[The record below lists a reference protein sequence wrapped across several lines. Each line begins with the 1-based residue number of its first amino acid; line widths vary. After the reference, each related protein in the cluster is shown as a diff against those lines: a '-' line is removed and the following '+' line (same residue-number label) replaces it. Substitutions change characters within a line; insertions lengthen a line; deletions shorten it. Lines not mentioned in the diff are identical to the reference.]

1 MKRTLSLLLALC
13 LVFSL
18 ASCRQQKI
26 VDYFPDFR
34 VLTGEQG
41 KVTYT
46 LTGERFTDEGY
57 ACGTVTLPE
66 DGSYTLYWANESST
80 LANFAPIAEGIRG
93 EYIFDKQNAIPLGAD
108 RLAVYKADDSS
119 FVDAVLLG
127 DKAISEEAY
136 FDFASV
142 SDIHIEKSE
151 KGAATKWT
159 NSLSWFNE
167 LSLDYVFVSGD
178 LSTNGAKKEYYEK
191 YLSSALA
198 SGYPYENIIEAR
210 GNHDSMDTKNY
221 LYYTAS
227 DGKGT
232 RDEREVRP
240 YEDCPYFYQII
251 EVENQRPILVIVL
264 QQEIKN
270 DLATPEQDNFSSE
283 QLDWFESVLKQFAGG
298 GFNIFVLFHPLVF
311 EFGPGDTDNGV
322 YGYSVMADDFFPNNL
337 RFTQILT
344 EYKEV
349 VWMSGHTHIDF
360 REEVNFDDEDGTA
373 ARMIHN
379 PSNYAP
385 NRLAGQSMQNNWA
398 SETSGSEGYVG
409 FVTPSH
415 ILFCGADLSSRSIQ
429 PAYCYILDSYVEDRS
444 QASSIKVM
452 SQPVKTAYASGDR
465 FDPRGIEVLATMPGG
480 TKKFVRGWG
489 YDEFTRLTE
498 GQTAVHLHYGSL
510 TAEIPITVGQTF
522 YEFAGEGTRESPYLI
537 ETADDFYHFTEN
549 MRQKT
554 SAPYGAGLYFKQAAN
569 IDLTGHALYRGV
581 YASESLPYRFAGEYD
596 GAGHTLTVS
605 LGNRRNIYYDTSV
618 FPYVSG
624 AVKNLEFAGYIK
636 GKFAQPVYCVEKS
649 GKLENCICSMEIQG
663 ESVSSGCAQICEGT
677 IVGWYGDSI
686 LHGTKCA
693 MVRTDKNGVYSSCYT
708 NTVDGDGNAVKC
720 KYATAVTSPSQAA
733 GGINALGGDYAM
745 NAGDRMRFGASPA
758 AGSNVA
764 LGGQAFDDRETERA
778 AKAFDGDKATS
789 WQYDST
795 HDAVTTVGVTFDE
808 AEITL
813 ASIVWE
819 KETRAKQGRY
829 YLEYTSDGETWL
841 AVPNARYVYGSDGVS
856 DTVEFSPV
864 KAKGV
869 RLTIL
874 DSASSKDAPKIYEMA
889 IY

>member
-1 MKRTLSLLLALC
+1 MKRVLSLFVALC
-13 LVFSL
+13 LAFTLS
-18 ASCRQQKI
+18 SCRQKPETPS
-26 VDYFPDFR
+26 DSL
-34 VLTGEQG
+34 VLTGESG
-41 KVTYT
+41 VVTYT
-46 LTGERFTDEGY
+46 LTGERFADEGY
-57 ACGTVTLPE
+57 ACGTVKLPE
-66 DGSYTLYWANESST
+66 DGSFTLYWANESAT
-80 LANFAPIAEGIRG
+80 LPNYAPIAEGVRG
-93 EYIFDKQNAIPLGAD
+93 EYVFDKQNAIPLGAD
-108 RLAVYKADDSS
+108 RLAVYKSDDSS
-119 FVDAVLLG
+119 FVDNVLLG
-127 DKAISEEAY
+127 DKAIKEEAY

-151 KGAATKWT
+151 KGADKKWT

-178 LSTNGAKKEYYEK
+178 LSTNGANKEHYEL
-191 YLSSALA
+191 YRQSALA

-227 DGKGT
+227 DGEGT
-232 RDEREVRP
+232 RDPREVRP
-240 YEDCPYFYQII
+240 NENCPYFYQLI
-251 EVENQRPILVIVL
+251 EVENQRDILVIVL

-283 QLDWFESVLKQFAGG
+283 QLDWFESVLQQFAGTDT
-298 GFNIFVLFHPLVF
+298 NIFVIFHPLVF

-360 REEVNFDDEDGTA
+360 RENINFDDEDGTA

-409 FVTPSH
+409 FITPSH
-415 ILFCGADLSSRSIQ
+415 ILYCGADLTARTIR

-444 QASSIKVM
+444 QAVSIEVT
-452 SQPVKTAYASGDR
+452 SQPTKTAYASGDR
-465 FDPRGIEVLATMPGG
+465 FDPRGIEVTATLSDG
-480 TKKFVRGWG
+480 TKQVVRGWG

-498 GQTAVHLHYGSL
+498 GQNTVHLHYGSL
-510 TAEIPITVGQTF
+510 TAEIPITVGQSY
-522 YEFAGEGTRESPYLI
+522 YEFAGEGTKESPYLI
-537 ETADDFYHFTEN
+537 ETADDFYRFTEN

-554 SAPYGAGLYFKQAAN
+554 SASYGEGLYFKQTAN
-569 IDLTGHALYRGV
+569 IDMTGHALYRGV

-624 AVKNLEFAGYIK
+624 TIKNLEFAGYLK
-636 GKFAQPVYCVEKS
+636 GKLAQPIYSVEQT
-649 GKLENCICSMEIQG
+649 GRVENCICSMELEG
-663 ESVSSGCAQICEGT
+663 KSVSCGCAQLCAGT
-677 IVGWYGDSI
+677 IAGWYGDSV

-693 MVRTDKNGVYSSCYT
+693 LVRTDKNGTYTACYT
-708 NTVDGDGNAVKC
+708 NTVDSDKKAVTC
-720 KYATAVTSPSQAA
+720 KYATAVENPSQAV
-733 GGINALGGDYAM
+733 GGINALGAEVAM
-745 NAGDRMRFGASPA
+745 NAGERMRFGSAPA
-758 AGSNVA
+758 VGNNRA
-764 LGGQAFDDRETERA
+764 LGGAPFDDRGTEKA
-778 AKAFDGDKATS
+778 ARAFDGDNATS
-789 WQYDST
+789 WQYDSV
-795 HDAVTTVGVTFDE
+795 HDAVTTLGVTFPE
-808 AEITL
+808 ADVSL
-813 ASIVWE
+813 ATIRWE
-819 KETRAKQGRY
+819 KETRATQGHY

-841 AVPNARYVYGSDGVS
+841 PVPNARYTYGADGVS
-856 DTVEFSPV
+856 DTVEFGPV
-864 KAKGV
+864 KAKGI
-869 RLTIL
+869 RLTIT
-874 DSASSKDAPKIYEMA
+874 DTASSKDAPKIYEMA
-889 IY
+889 VY